1 MKDFKVILLLQ
12 NIRLYNGATCYTL
25 TFKNCLLNAFPFFN
39 ASSTFFKAHKINE
52 MYVTDLRNRAF
63 LFTVLTI
70 NSKTIDIC
78 LWVRQNKSFK
88 FLKIINAF
96 FSISNSN
103 QYVGILA

>member
-25 TFKNCLLNAFPFFN
+25 TFKKLSFQCIPFF
-39 ASSTFFKAHKINE
+39 SMPPPPFFKAHKINE

-78 LWVRQNKSFK
+78 LWVRQNKS
-88 FLKIINAF
+88 
-96 FSISNSN
+96 
-103 QYVGILA
+103 Y